1 MPSVYPLEMKRI
13 SLYAANAARQMRH
26 SLGNIFI
33 DKVKKSLFRLNDA
46 ANAALAA
53 RYILNVRN
61 ILFLPLSPDN

>member
-1 MPSVYPLEMKRI
+1 
-13 SLYAANAARQMRH
+13 
-26 SLGNIFI
+26 LGNLFI

-53 RYILNVRN
+53 IYILNVRN

>member
-1 MPSVYPLEMKRI
+1 MRSVYPLEMKRN
-13 SLYAANAARQMRH
+13 SLCAAFAARHLRH
-26 SLGNIFI
+26 SLVILFI
-33 DKVKKSLFRLNDA
+33 HKVKNSLFRLNDA